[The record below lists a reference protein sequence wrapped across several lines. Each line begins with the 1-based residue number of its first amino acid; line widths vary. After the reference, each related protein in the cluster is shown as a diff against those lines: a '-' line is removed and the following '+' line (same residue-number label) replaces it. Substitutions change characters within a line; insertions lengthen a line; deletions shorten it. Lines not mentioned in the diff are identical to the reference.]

1 MPFNRRTSVSIFWIF
16 RYGAPDLSDKV
27 VNLKTGAARVAT
39 PKRREVLSFLPHA
52 QKPGLFWLRGRINH
66 HKYAALA
73 SRGYAEAES
82 DCRPK
87 SKLSLKRSE
96 SLGGYRM
103 LATAATIS
111 QPMPA
116 PPKIANAARK
126 TVGMPVRTIRMSAGL
141 HLQ

>member
-1 MPFNRRTSVSIFWIF
+1 VPFNRRTSVSLFWIF

-52 QKPGLFWLRGRINH
+52 QSARWLRGRINH
-66 HKYAALA
+66 HKHAALA

-82 DCRPK
+82 IADRNQ
-87 SKLSLKRSE
+87 SYRLKRSE

-116 PPKIANAARK
+116 PPKIASAARM
-126 TVGMPVRTIRMSAGL
+126 TVGMPVRTIRMSAAGL
-141 HLQ
+141 HLR